1 MELRDRKKIVS
12 LKANLAKY
20 EDGTPGSYGL
30 PGYEW
35 QNGPQY
41 VPNTFVQFKAP
52 NPSNEYSTGSS
63 NYYNNPLQ
71 IIGHNLGRGQNIAS
85 SHFDNAVNSN
95 SGINSVTSATDIDS
109 GEITPPKATKGG
121 GAPSAAG
128 IANAGMAT
136 LGAGLTIADTFKYG
150 ENADTLYNRGDNM
163 EGNAGGIGYQYKD
176 LDRSRE
182 VSEIDKQV
190 KGGVVKSLGAG
201 AAAGGAIGSLAG
213 PVGTAIGTAAGAV
226 IGAVGGILGGA
237 SKRKKAMRAL
247 VEADNKAYAMKN
259 FNRDV
264 ALTQSIRLQN
274 AKETGP
280 FNQTYK
286 FKDGKLP
293 GFSGGKAVQSAMGL
307 VNEKQNSWGSAG
319 ETIVDTLTG
328 AYHTIPGKPN
338 FKDTFPMFARG
349 RDAVLSNHGASQ
361 YFQATKDLEGA
372 IQMDN
377 MYRAGGLTNFRN
389 GKMPRFKGGFEGPW
403 SNIVPSAFGMLA
415 GAGQYFDAE
424 GQSIRTPNIYA
435 GNQYEHDAMAT
446 LAELRENPLPTLNQ
460 LRDAEAR
467 TNSAISQSGGLS
479 AAQRLL
485 SRAST
490 LNTTQGNMAKY
501 LAQVQAQNNAYKQ
514 AYATTALQTGA
525 QNAQRKMAASQFA
538 EDMTAKAH
546 AARQQGMQTGIS
558 NMLAQLQ
565 NYYAN
570 EFKRNQFNETL
581 GLYRDQ
587 HELEKAK
594 FNAMFPNKSTPID
607 TYINPNYTTSQQ
619 EDLFDA
625 AMRDHQNAFER
636 DMKSRGFF
644 YDPSRHNAI
653 QRAAYNA
660 YRNSNAIPQI
670 EMPDF
675 SVMDNLMQQ
684 KINKMNKKRR

>member
-1 MELRDRKKIVS
+1 MELRDRKIIKNMQG
-12 LKANLAKY
+12 NLAKY
-20 EDGTPGSYGL
+20 EDGVSPIGITNTAPD
-30 PGYEW
+30 W
-35 QNGPQY
+35 NTN
-41 VPNTFVQFKAP
+41 PNTYSSNGSVQMHTINGISPVGITDRLSAEAISA
-52 NPSNEYSTGSS
+52 NPSVTGSS
-63 NYYNNPLQ
+63 RAGRLQ
-71 IIGHNLGRGQNIAS
+71 RLS
-85 SHFDNAVNSN
+85 KLSP
-95 SGINSVTSATDIDS
+95 
-109 GEITPPKATKGG
+109 EM
-121 GAPSAAG
+121 PSAAG
-128 IANAGMAT
+128 VANAGMAT

-163 EGNAGGIGYQYKD
+163 EGNVGGIGYQYKD

-182 VSEIDKQV
+182 VIEIDKQV
-190 KGGVVKSLGAG
+190 KGGVVKSMGAG
-201 AAAGGAIGSLAG
+201 AAAGGAIGSIIPG
-213 PVGTAIGTAAGAV
+213 IGTAIGTAAGAV

-264 ALTQSIRLQN
+264 ALTQSMRLQN

-389 GKMPRFKGGFEGPW
+389 GKMPGFKGGFEGPW
-403 SNIVPSAFGMLA
+403 SNIVPSAFGVLA
-415 GAGQYFDAE
+415 GAGQYFDAK

-435 GNQYEHDAMAT
+435 GNPYEHDAMAT

-490 LNTTQGNMAKY
+490 LNTTQSNMAKY

-581 GLYRDQ
+581 GLYKDQ
-587 HELEKAK
+587 LALDKAK
-594 FNAMFPNKSTPID
+594 FEADWNNRQNNKTRTTSFIPTPTQMWD
-607 TYINPNYTTSQQ
+607 SYMSVNGLNPNTVRNNLMN
-619 EDLFDA
+619 EILL
-625 AMRDHQNAFER
+625 R
-636 DMKSRGFF
+636 
-644 YDPSRHNAI
+644 
-653 QRAAYNA
+653 NA
-660 YRNSNAIPQI
+660 YGNR
-670 EMPDF
+670 F
-675 SVMDNLMQQ
+675 G
-684 KINKMNKKRR
+684 R

>member
-1 MELRDRKKIVS
+1 MELKLRDRKIIKNMQG
-12 LKANLAKY
+12 NLAKY
-20 EDGTPGSYGL
+20 ENGTPGSYGL

-35 QNGPQY
+35 QQPKQY
-41 VPNTFVQFKAP
+41 YSNSFVEPFTAP
-52 NPSNEYSTGSS
+52 DVNDYTITHLNKSPLDIVKSNLGQNKSLIGSS
-63 NYYNNPLQ
+63 
-71 IIGHNLGRGQNIAS
+71 
-85 SHFDNAVNSN
+85 FDNTITKDADVK
-95 SGINSVTSATDIDS
+95 GVTNKST
-109 GEITPPKATKGG
+109 
-121 GAPSAAG
+121 APSAAG

-150 ENADTLYNRGDNM
+150 ENADMLYNRGDNM
-163 EGNAGGIGYQYKD
+163 EGNVGGIGYQYKD

-190 KGGVVKSLGAG
+190 KGGVVKSMGAG
-201 AAAGGAIGSLAG
+201 AAAGGAIGSIIPG
-213 PVGTAIGTAAGAV
+213 IGTAIGTAAGAV

-264 ALTQSIRLQN
+264 ALTQSMRLQN

-293 GFSGGKAVQSAMGL
+293 GFSGGKAVRSAMGL
-307 VNEKQNSWGSAG
+307 IDGKQNSWGSAG

-389 GKMPRFKGGFEGPW
+389 GKMPGFKGGFEGPW

-415 GAGQYFDAE
+415 GAGQYFDAK

-435 GNQYEHDAMAT
+435 GNPYEHDAMAT

-581 GLYRDQ
+581 GLYKDQ
-587 HELEKAK
+587 LALDKAK
-594 FNAMFPNKSTPID
+594 FEADWNNRQNNNTTRTTSFIPTPTQMWD
-607 TYINPNYTTSQQ
+607 SYMSVNGLNPNTVRNNLMN
-619 EDLFDA
+619 EILL
-625 AMRDHQNAFER
+625 R
-636 DMKSRGFF
+636 
-644 YDPSRHNAI
+644 
-653 QRAAYNA
+653 NA
-660 YRNSNAIPQI
+660 YGNR
-670 EMPDF
+670 F
-675 SVMDNLMQQ
+675 G
-684 KINKMNKKRR
+684 R